1 MSISTLELRQITDLW
16 PRLAGT
22 IRAPH
27 SEKDYGELVEALDQL
42 MATVGKDKN
51 HPLAS
56 LMEVL
61 GVRVENYE
69 KERPMAT
76 EKRPEG

>member
-1 MSISTLELRQITDLW
+1 LREGVFFLLK
-16 PRLAGT
+16 RK
-22 IRAPH
+22 
-27 SEKDYGELVEALDQL
+27 EDYVHFHPS
-42 MATVGKDKN
+42 KDKN

-61 GVRVENYE
+61 GVLVENYE